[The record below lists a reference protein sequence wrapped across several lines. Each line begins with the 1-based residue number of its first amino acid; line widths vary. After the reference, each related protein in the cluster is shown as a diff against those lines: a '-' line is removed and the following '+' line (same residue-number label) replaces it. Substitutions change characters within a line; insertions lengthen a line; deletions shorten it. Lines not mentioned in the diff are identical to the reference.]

1 MPVSCRPRLIDRRRQ
16 SPFSQQPTI
25 SRSSRAVISR
35 SAFLTAWLLRL
46 SSRATDGW
54 WQAWYRHATCDR
66 DIAVWQASYDIS
78 AEQERVC
85 AVASRLVPVAALVQQ

>member
-1 MPVSCRPRLIDRRRQ
+1 MRPTSCHACVVQAAPDRPTSAKPILSTADDLAIIEGGD
-16 SPFSQQPTI
+16 QQ
-25 SRSSRAVISR
+25 VSR

-54 WQAWYRHATCDR
+54 WQAWYRHATCDG
-66 DIAVWQASYDIS
+66 DIAVRQASYDIS

-85 AVASRLVPVAALVQQ
+85 AVASL